1 MFVKGI
7 SGNPNGRPKNSLN
20 KTSLV
25 KREIQ
30 KLLGNV
36 MLQELSP
43 ENIQTLLRK
52 ASPSARLRFIEG
64 CLKYILPTITV
75 DSELDEIIVE
85 LEQIKDVQT

>member
-1 MFVKGI
+1 V
-7 SGNPNGRPKNSLN
+7 
-20 KTSLV
+20 
-25 KREIQ
+25 E
-30 KLLGNV
+30 
-36 MLQELSP
+36 
-43 ENIQTLLRK
+43 

>member
-1 MFVKGI
+1 
-7 SGNPNGRPKNSLN
+7 
-20 KTSLV
+20 
-25 KREIQ
+25 
-30 KLLGNV
+30 

-64 CLKYILPTITV
+64 CLKYILPIITV

-85 LEQIKDVQT
+85 LEQIKDVQTEN